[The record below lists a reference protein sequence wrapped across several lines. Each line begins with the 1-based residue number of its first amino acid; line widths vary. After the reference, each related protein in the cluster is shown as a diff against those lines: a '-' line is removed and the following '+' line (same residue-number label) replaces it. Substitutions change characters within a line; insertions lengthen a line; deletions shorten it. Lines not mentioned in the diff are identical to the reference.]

1 MASRSATCAR
11 ARWTDGVPRG
21 PNYGRLGIDNSRMVT
36 ASHRLDGQTLAGRY
50 EIIDLIGVGGMG
62 EVYRA
67 RDRELDD
74 VIAVKLIR
82 GDLFAQPEARDRF
95 RNEVKLARRV
105 THRNVARAYELV
117 TTAASTFYTME
128 LIEGVSLARRIQ
140 VRGRF
145 AIPDALA
152 IVVEVCDALA
162 AAHAVGV
169 IHRDVKPENIL
180 LGDDGRIV
188 LTDFGIAAAAHGSAE
203 LAGTPRYMAP
213 EQARG
218 VEPTVAA
225 DIYSLGLVLYE
236 LVAGRPAFPGSSLR
250 EIEQAKQQA
259 DHLRVPELEPA
270 LGAALARA
278 TAREPELRFHSA
290 VAFRRALAPFLRAA
304 GPARPSVPSMRRAA
318 PLPTIVVRRA
328 ARHEAAA
335 HLVEGVHPA
344 IVDRLA
350 QWPRLRVATRVPED
364 RLVEGLADLTVGESE
379 LSLIANAHPT
389 ALEVRLPF
397 DIDSLHRSADR
408 AARVLAAV
416 MANDAAVPPN
426 PDHPMPPPAFELILR
441 ARHAARRDRARLFD
455 AVEWCEQALALA
467 PSHPRIEAILATCQ
481 AQLAFYDP
489 ASAEA
494 LLDRA
499 SEHMFAALSR
509 DPHLAEAHF
518 ARAHVELQR
527 GKPVG
532 AAVCFRM
539 AIALAPQWAEAHEWL
554 GRLLLEAGFSV
565 DAHARFDDAT
575 SLGTLPAL
583 GWELATALA
592 LDGRWEEVDATVARI
607 GSGTKHGNGYR
618 LRFAAWR
625 GVHDEAAYRGFA
637 DERETFEYEM
647 ILTIHDPTQSWSVK
661 RERIRGHVE
670 ASRVGSSRRQ
680 AFIAQLAAEAAGMVG
695 DADECL
701 ALLSRASACGL
712 FDLPWLDRCQ
722 VLEPARSDPRFATI
736 RKDVAE
742 RALAIHD
749 ALFGDHRDE
758 ATIATAAAG

>member
-1 MASRSATCAR
+1 MLT
-11 ARWTDGVPRG
+11 TPG
-21 PNYGRLGIDNSRMVT
+21 
-36 ASHRLDGQTLAGRY
+36 RLDGQTLAARY

-74 VIAVKLIR
+74 VIALKLIR
-82 GDLFAQPEARDRF
+82 SDLFAQPEARDRF

-117 TTAASTFYTME
+117 TTTASTFYTME

-140 VRGRF
+140 VRGRL

-188 LTDFGIAAAAHGSAE
+188 LTDFGIAAAAHDSAE

-218 VEPTVAA
+218 VEPSVAA
-225 DIYSLGLVLYE
+225 DIYSLGVVLYD
-236 LVAGRPAFPGSSLR
+236 LVAGRPAFTGSNLH
-250 EIEQAKQQA
+250 EIDEAKQQLE
-259 DHLRVPELEPA
+259 HLEIAELEPA
-270 LGAALARA
+270 LGDALARA

-290 VAFRRALAPFLRAA
+290 DAFRRALAPFLRATS
-304 GPARPSVPSMRRAA
+304 PARPSVSSIRRAA

-328 ARHEAAA
+328 ARHDAAA
-335 HLVEGVHPA
+335 HLVEGAHQA

-350 QWPRLRVATRVPED
+350 QWPRLRVVTRVPED
-364 RLVEGLADLTVGESE
+364 RIVEGLADLTVGED
-379 LSLIANAHPT
+379 SLALVANAHPQV
-389 ALEVRLPF
+389 LELRLPF
-397 DIDSLHRSADR
+397 DIESLHRSADR
-408 AARVLAAV
+408 AARVLAAL
-416 MANDAAVPPN
+416 MGSDAAVPHDR
-426 PDHPMPPPAFELILR
+426 DHPMPPQAFELILR
-441 ARHAARRDRARLFD
+441 ARHTARRDRGKLSD
-455 AVEWCEQALALA
+455 AVAWCEQAFAHA
-467 PSHPRIEAILATCQ
+467 PAHPRIEAILATCQ
-481 AQLAFYDP
+481 AQLAFYNP
-489 ASAEA
+489 ADAEA

-499 SEHMFAALSR
+499 NEHVFAALSR
-509 DPHLAEAHF
+509 DPHLADAHF

-527 GKPVG
+527 GRPVG

-565 DAHARFDDAT
+565 DAHARLGDAI
-575 SLGTLPAL
+575 SLGTLPTL
-583 GWELATALA
+583 GWELAIALA
-592 LDGRWEEVDATVARI
+592 LEGRWQEVDATVAMI
-607 GSGTKHGNGYR
+607 EGGTNHGHGYR
-618 LRFAAWR
+618 LRLGAWR
-625 GVHDEAAYRGFA
+625 GVRDEAAYRGFA
-637 DERETFEYEM
+637 AFAEHEAFEYRM
-647 ILTIHDPTQSWSVK
+647 ILAIYDPTLPWDTK
-661 RERIRGHVE
+661 RERIRAHVE
-670 ASRVGSSRRQ
+670 ASRVGSSRRH
-680 AFIAQLAAEAAGMVG
+680 AFVAQLAAEAAGMAG

-701 ALLSRASACGL
+701 AFLLRANACGL
-712 FDLPWLDRCQ
+712 FDLPWLDGCPLLQAIRG
-722 VLEPARSDPRFATI
+722 EPRFAII
-736 RKDVAE
+736 RNDVAE